1 MCPEGRVSR
10 AVPTALAQTKAPL
23 PILISTSFLPSL
35 LLFASICKELQ
46 RGDAHAVS
54 KTQDEDLIDDRQRSM
69 TKIPS
74 VRIARQFR
82 AQCPFFLQR
91 WHSESFSAF
100 FLPLT
105 GACPLTS
112 LVFFFFFG
120 GAGPFLF

>member
-1 MCPEGRVSR
+1 
-10 AVPTALAQTKAPL
+10 
-23 PILISTSFLPSL
+23 
-35 LLFASICKELQ
+35 
-46 RGDAHAVS
+46 
-54 KTQDEDLIDDRQRSM
+54 M

-91 WHSESFSAF
+91 WHSESFSPF

-105 GACPLTS
+105 SACPLTS

-120 GAGPFLF
+120 GAGPLSFHCWPDQQPSQERPPFEDPLQQLPTCSIVRLRRTLFCSCCSS